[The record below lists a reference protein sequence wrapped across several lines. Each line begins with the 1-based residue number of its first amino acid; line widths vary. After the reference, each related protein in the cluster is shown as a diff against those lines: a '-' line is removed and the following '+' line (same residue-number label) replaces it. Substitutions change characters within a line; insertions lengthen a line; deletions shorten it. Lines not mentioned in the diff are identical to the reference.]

1 MKNIRIGILLM
12 LLFILLATALP
23 IMCAKLYSNF
33 TENTSDEVTL
43 YFHSS
48 GETLKMSENDY
59 ILGISLAQ
67 IDKKYSEDTLKAV
80 AVAMRSVSYYLKG
93 CCKELC
99 YTNADYCDCKN
110 NMPFI
115 NKETFIKTHGNSG
128 SDTVKAMENAISAT
142 SGEFLQYK
150 NSYALSLI
158 HKSSYISTQSSFD
171 ALGLEYPY
179 LEAVITPEK
188 AEISEIMVIESEFTR
203 KLKGFLEDVSYDGDI
218 AAPTVNFSRSGRVES
233 VSVYSKEISASDF
246 AEIFDIKS
254 MIFEIEEIKSGY
266 LIRSY
271 GSGHGV
277 GMSLAGAEKMCE
289 NGHNYREIL
298 LYYFRG
304 CKIVSSNDDN

>member
-1 MKNIRIGILLM
+1 
-12 LLFILLATALP
+12 ATALP
-23 IMCAKLYSNF
+23 IMGAKLYSNF

-48 GETLKMSENDY
+48 GETRKMTESEY

-67 IDKKYSEDTLKAV
+67 IDKKYSEDALKAV

-99 YTNADYCDCKN
+99 HTDADYCDCKN

-158 HKSSYISTQSSFD
+158 HKSSYITTQSSFD

-188 AEISEIMVIESEFTR
+188 AEISEIMVIESEFKR
-203 KLKGFLEDVSYDGDI
+203 KLKGYLEDVSVSDI
-218 AAPTVNFSRSGRVES
+218 KATPTVNFNRSGRVES
-233 VSVYSKEISASDF
+233 VSVFTKDISASDF

-254 MIFEIEEIKSGY
+254 MIFEIEEVKSGY
-266 LIRSY
+266 VIRSY

-289 NGHNYREIL
+289 NSLTYREIL

-304 CKIVSSNDDN
+304 CKMVSQNENN

>member
-1 MKNIRIGILLM
+1 M

-23 IMCAKLYSNF
+23 IIGAKIYSNF

-48 GETLKMSENDY
+48 GETRKMTESEY

-115 NKETFIKTHGNSG
+115 TKQTFIKAHGNSG

-158 HKSSYISTQSSFD
+158 HKSSYISTQSAFD
-171 ALGLEYPY
+171 AFGYEYPY

-188 AEISEIMVIESEFTR
+188 AEISEIMVIESEFKR
-203 KLKGFLEDVSYDGDI
+203 KLKGYLEDVSVSDI
-218 AAPTVNFSRSGRVES
+218 KATPTVNFNRSGRVES
-233 VSVYSKEISASDF
+233 VSVFTKEISASDF

-254 MIFEIEEIKSGY
+254 MIFEIEEVKSGY
-266 LIRSY
+266 VIRSY

-289 NGHNYREIL
+289 NSLTYREIL

-304 CKIVSSNDDN
+304 CKLVGQNENN

>member
-1 MKNIRIGILLM
+1 M

-23 IMCAKLYSNF
+23 IMGAKIYSNF

-48 GETLKMSENDY
+48 GETRKMTEREY
-59 ILGISLAQ
+59 IFGISLTQ

-99 YTNADYCDCKN
+99 HTDADYCDCKN

-158 HKSSYISTQSSFD
+158 HKSSYISTQSAFD
-171 ALGLEYPY
+171 AFGYEYPY

-188 AEISEIMVIESEFTR
+188 AEISEIMVIESEFKR
-203 KLKGFLEDVSYDGDI
+203 KLKVYLEDVSVSDI
-218 AAPTVNFSRSGRVES
+218 KATPTVNFNRSGRVES
-233 VSVYSKEISASDF
+233 VNIFTKDISASDF
-246 AEIFDIKS
+246 AEIYDIKS
-254 MIFEIEEIKSGY
+254 MIFEIEEVKSGY
-266 LIRSY
+266 VIRSY

-289 NGHNYREIL
+289 NSLTYREIL

-304 CKIVSSNDDN
+304 CKMVSQNENN

>member
-1 MKNIRIGILLM
+1 M

-23 IMCAKLYSNF
+23 IMGAKLYSNF
-33 TENTSDEVTL
+33 TEDNSDEITL

-48 GETLKMSENDY
+48 GETRKMTESEY

-99 YTNADYCDCKN
+99 HTDADYCDCKN

-115 NKETFIKTHGNSG
+115 TKQTFIKAHGNSG

-158 HKSSYISTQSSFD
+158 HKSSYISTQSAFD
-171 ALGLEYPY
+171 AFGYEYPY

-188 AEISEIMVIESEFTR
+188 AEISEIMVIESEFKR
-203 KLKGFLEDVSYDGDI
+203 KLKVYLEDVSVSDI
-218 AAPTVNFSRSGRVES
+218 KATPSVNLSRSGRVES
-233 VSVYSKEISASDF
+233 VSVFTKDISASDF

-254 MIFEIEEIKSGY
+254 MIFEIEEVKSGY
-266 LIRSY
+266 VIRSY

-289 NGHNYREIL
+289 NSLTYREIL

-304 CKIVSSNDDN
+304 CKMVSQNENN

>member
-1 MKNIRIGILLM
+1 M

-23 IMCAKLYSNF
+23 IISAKLYSNF
-33 TENTSDEVTL
+33 TEDSSDDVTL

-48 GETLKMSENDY
+48 GETRKMTESDY

-67 IDKKYSEDTLKAV
+67 IDKKYSENTLKAV

-99 YTNADYCDCKN
+99 YTDADYCDCKN

-115 NKETFIKTHGNSG
+115 SKESFLKTHGNSG
-128 SDTVKAMENAISAT
+128 NDIVRAIENAISAT

-158 HKSSYISTQSSFD
+158 HKSSYITTQSSFD
-171 ALGLEYPY
+171 AFGYEYPY

-188 AEISEIMVIESEFTR
+188 AEVSEIMVIESEFTR
-203 KLKGFLEDVSYDGDI
+203 KLKGYLEDMSAGDTKVI
-218 AAPTVNFSRSGRVES
+218 PTVNFNRSGRVES
-233 VSVYSKEISASDF
+233 VTVFSKDISASDF

-266 LIRSY
+266 VIRSY
-271 GSGHGV
+271 GNGHGV
-277 GMSLAGAEKMCE
+277 GMSIAGAEKMCE
-289 NGHNYREIL
+289 NGHTYREIL

-304 CKIVSSNDDN
+304 CKIVGQNEKN

>member
-1 MKNIRIGILLM
+1 M

-23 IMCAKLYSNF
+23 IIGAKLYSNF
-33 TENTSDEVTL
+33 TSDSSDEVTL

-48 GETLKMSENDY
+48 GETRKMSESDY

-67 IDKKYSEDTLKAV
+67 IDKKYSENTLKAV

-99 YTNADYCDCKN
+99 YTDADYCDCKYS
-110 NMPFI
+110 MPFMT
-115 NKETFIKTHGNSG
+115 KESFTELYGNRG
-128 SDTVKAMENAISAT
+128 SEIIKAMQEAIDAT

-158 HKSSYISTQSSFD
+158 HKSSYISTQSAFD
-171 ALGLEYPY
+171 AFGHEYPY

-188 AEISEIMVIESEFTR
+188 AQTSEIMVIESEFKR
-203 KLKGFLEDVSYDGDI
+203 KLKEYSENIVITDTSIPPVLKF
-218 AAPTVNFSRSGRVES
+218 NRSGRVES
-233 VSVYSKEISASDF
+233 VNVFLTDISASDF
-246 AEIFDIKS
+246 AEIFDIRS

-266 LIRSY
+266 VIRSY

-277 GMSLAGAEKMCE
+277 GMSLAGAEKMSE
-289 NGHNYREIL
+289 NGLNYREIL

-304 CKIVSSNDDN
+304 CKIVSQSENNQ